1 MGYWF
6 CSRLTAREFC
16 PQVTACVA
24 SFLELIAEKCHMG
37 PMLFQLSLF
46 CLFSELLNHKH
57 PERVRHWDVHG
68 ERLQRLA
75 GIVLTEFFAEF
86 DRDPAVAGA
95 PQNHRC

>member
-1 MGYWF
+1 MF
-6 CSRLTAREFC
+6 RDSPRCVDA